1 MEVNDLNRDK
11 INSAQDIAAALKP
24 RLEENNSAS
33 IDDENKVNESE
44 LIKLQEENKKLKET
58 IVEIAVEFYS
68 RKN

>member
-1 MEVNDLNRDK
+1 MEVNNLNRDK
-11 INSAQDIAAALKP
+11 RNSVKSILSG
-24 RLEENNSAS
+24 LESTAKENTSVA